1 MDHGIADVTQEHN
14 QLSLA
19 EIAVEKAAIYEERAK
34 RHSSSNKQMISRLS
48 CDYVCLRI
56 TLVSE
61 KLSTGWRMLTHG
73 AKAWKQ
79 DRLDLAR
86 LMYAKINS
94 IADTLD
100 VTATENLADVLLEI
114 GKSIFKQGDSPG
126 ALYWLDGA
134 YEELSKHEMESMSGE
149 AGDLKVSIMHHL
161 VKVLMRLEGEEHRA
175 RAWNIVRDL
184 EINHGGRLA
193 VSLLKLD
200 LFAQEPEPSAQ
211 DYQLILDKII
221 LSVHLTEA
229 NVKTIL
235 HHLHQLRRWS
245 PLLAQKSLA
254 TLISQR
260 LLEATEP
267 AWIEKAIV
275 MSVWNVTTTSAI
287 SDPIQTLRDLFDE
300 VAGAGNLANGLGQQA
315 THAAQILLWRRIES
329 SFQQEQ
335 NELSERWCHLS
346 LHPIFRQSGSSNI
359 GKLQRKLMLCALNRA
374 DPLKARETYLGM
386 SSAIQSESTSQ
397 YLLYKSAIRTQD
409 MDTATECLEKIC
421 KNSTNDS
428 TILYACVLEAQ
439 RIGDLAQSSLTL
451 QKLLQN
457 FDYDVPAG
465 VNLPAILRCAARLLF
480 QQLNN
485 EDPPS
490 QRIIEDICDH
500 FERSVEQVKR
510 CRRDGAGTAFTVAE
524 LDWFSRN
531 SYNLAL
537 KHCTSWDPVFSRR
550 MIDSCISLIDLY
562 PKDLEANVLENL
574 ALRKLLSLFL
584 AGSLSVA
591 MARQEDHYETQLQ
604 LYLDVRKR
612 VGVFRSMSETLG
624 KMGEAAKEDLSHKFT
639 SLLAYDFE
647 AAARLKAW
655 DSLRGII
662 EVCAAMIGD
671 RVFRPKVDWANPGM
685 PIPRL
690 HVDFL
695 RPSQHPHLFFFRN
708 THRRCVYSKIPAPPL
723 SATTLKK
730 TPLFPASNNHPPETH
745 HQHHLHPRR
754 RRHVQALPLGP
765 LPLLPIPDARQR
777 PRGGIAGASRYYC
790 EGGYQCTII
799 PLPPPPATIS
809 LKSCYR

>member
-1 MDHGIADVTQEHN
+1 MRLRLPADYSGER
-14 QLSLA
+14 
-19 EIAVEKAAIYEERAK
+19 EITTRW
-34 RHSSSNKQMISRLS
+34 
-48 CDYVCLRI
+48 C
-56 TLVSE
+56 
-61 KLSTGWRMLTHG
+61 MLTHG
-73 AKAWKQ
+73 AKAWRQ
-79 DRLDLAR
+79 DRLDLAK
-86 LMYAKINS
+86 LMYAKANS

-100 VTATENLADVLLEI
+100 VTSTENLADVLLEI
-114 GKSIFKQGDSPG
+114 GKSLFKRGDFPG

-134 YEELSKHEMESMSGE
+134 YEELSKHDMESMSGE

-161 VKVLMRLEGEEHRA
+161 VKVLMRLQGEEHRA

-200 LFAQEPEPSAQ
+200 LFAREPEPSAQ
-211 DYQLILDKII
+211 DYQLVLDKII
-221 LSVHLTEA
+221 LSVYLTEA

-245 PLLAQKSLA
+245 PVLAQKSLA

-275 MSVWNVTTTSAI
+275 TSIWNVTTTSAI
-287 SDPIQTLRDLFDE
+287 SDPIQTLHDLFDD
-300 VAGAGNLANGLGQQA
+300 VAGAGNLANGLGQNA
-315 THAAQILLWRRIES
+315 THAAQILLWKRLES

-335 NELSERWCHLS
+335 NELSESWCHLS
-346 LHPIFRQSGSSNI
+346 LHPIFRQSGSSNT
-359 GKLQRKLMLCALNRA
+359 GKLQRKLMLCALNGA
-374 DPLKARETYLGM
+374 EPLRARETYLEM

-397 YLLYKSAIRTQD
+397 YLLYKSALRTQD

-421 KNSTNDS
+421 KNSTNDA
-428 TILYACVLEAQ
+428 TILYACV
-439 RIGDLAQSSLTL
+439 GDLAQSSLTL
-451 QKLLQN
+451 QKLLQK

-465 VNLPAILRCAARLLF
+465 LNLPAILRCAARLLF
-480 QQLNN
+480 QQLNH

-490 QRIIEDICDH
+490 QRVIEDICDH

-550 MIDSCISLIDLY
+550 MIDCCICLIDLY

-655 DSLRGII
+655 DSLRDII
-662 EVCAAMIGD
+662 EVCAA
-671 RVFRPKVDWANPGM
+671 
-685 PIPRL
+685 
-690 HVDFL
+690 
-695 RPSQHPHLFFFRN
+695 
-708 THRRCVYSKIPAPPL
+708 
-723 SATTLKK
+723 
-730 TPLFPASNNHPPETH
+730 
-745 HQHHLHPRR
+745 
-754 RRHVQALPLGP
+754 
-765 LPLLPIPDARQR
+765 
-777 PRGGIAGASRYYC
+777 
-790 EGGYQCTII
+790 
-799 PLPPPPATIS
+799 
-809 LKSCYR
+809 

>member
-1 MDHGIADVTQEHN
+1 
-14 QLSLA
+14 
-19 EIAVEKAAIYEERAK
+19 
-34 RHSSSNKQMISRLS
+34 
-48 CDYVCLRI
+48 
-56 TLVSE
+56 
-61 KLSTGWRMLTHG
+61 MLTHG
-73 AKAWKQ
+73 TKAWRQ

-86 LMYAKINS
+86 LMYAKVNS

-100 VTATENLADVLLEI
+100 MTSTENLADVLLEI
-114 GKSIFKQGDSPG
+114 GKSMFKRGHSPG
-126 ALYWLDGA
+126 ALYWLNGA
-134 YEELSKHEMESMSGE
+134 YEELSKHDMESMSGE

-175 RAWNIVRDL
+175 RAWIIVRDL

-200 LFAQEPEPSAQ
+200 LLAREPEPSAQ
-211 DYQLILDKII
+211 DYQLVLDKII

-235 HHLHQLRRWS
+235 HHIHQLRRWS

-254 TLISQR
+254 TLVSQR

-275 MSVWNVTTTSAI
+275 TSVWNITATSAI
-287 SDPIQTLRDLFDE
+287 SDPIQTLRDMFDE

-315 THAAQILLWRRIES
+315 THAAQIILWKRIES

-335 NELSERWCHLS
+335 NELSERWCRLS
-346 LHPIFRQSGSSNI
+346 LHPIFRQSGSSNV

-374 DPLKARETYLGM
+374 EPREARETYLEM

-397 YLLYKSAIRTQD
+397 YLLYKSMLRTQD
-409 MDTATECLEKIC
+409 LDAATECLEKIC
-421 KNSTNDS
+421 KNSTNDA

-451 QKLLQN
+451 QKLLQTFN
-457 FDYDVPAG
+457 YDVPAG

-480 QQLNN
+480 QQLDN

-490 QRIIEDICDH
+490 QRVIEDICDH

-510 CRRDGAGTAFTVAE
+510 CRRSGTETTFTVAE

-537 KHCTSWDPVFSRR
+537 KHCTSWDPAFTRR
-550 MIDSCISLIDLY
+550 MIDCCISLIDLY
-562 PKDLEANVLENL
+562 PKDLESNVLENL

-591 MARQEDHYETQLQ
+591 MARQEERYETQLQ

-612 VGVFRSMSETLG
+612 VGVFRSMSERLG

-655 DSLRGII
+655 DSLQEII
-662 EVCAAMIGD
+662 EVCMHQPW
-671 RVFRPKVDWANPGM
+671 FWQKLDWGIQECQSQGATAIFSALANILISSSEA
-685 PIPRL
+685 PI
-690 HVDFL
+690 
-695 RPSQHPHLFFFRN
+695 
-708 THRRCVYSKIPAPPL
+708 
-723 SATTLKK
+723 
-730 TPLFPASNNHPPETH
+730 
-745 HQHHLHPRR
+745 
-754 RRHVQALPLGP
+754 
-765 LPLLPIPDARQR
+765 
-777 PRGGIAGASRYYC
+777 
-790 EGGYQCTII
+790 EGTYI
-799 PLPPPPATIS
+799 
-809 LKSCYR
+809 

>member
-1 MDHGIADVTQEHN
+1 M
-14 QLSLA
+14 
-19 EIAVEKAAIYEERAK
+19 
-34 RHSSSNKQMISRLS
+34 
-48 CDYVCLRI
+48 
-56 TLVSE
+56 
-61 KLSTGWRMLTHG
+61 
-73 AKAWKQ
+73 KAWRQ
-79 DRLDLAR
+79 DRLDLAK

-100 VTATENLADVLLEI
+100 VTSTENLADVLLEI
-114 GKSIFKQGDSPG
+114 GKSMFKRGDSPS

-134 YEELSKHEMESMSGE
+134 YEELSKHDMESMSGE

-211 DYQLILDKII
+211 DYQLVLDNII

-235 HHLHQLRRWS
+235 HHIHQLRRWS

-254 TLISQR
+254 TLIPQR

-275 MSVWNVTTTSAI
+275 TSIWNVTTTSAI
-287 SDPIQTLRDLFDE
+287 SDPIQTLHDLFDE

-315 THAAQILLWRRIES
+315 THAAQILLWKRIES

-335 NELSERWCHLS
+335 NELSEKWCHLS
-346 LHPIFRQSGSSNI
+346 LHPIFRQSGSSNT

-374 DPLKARETYLGM
+374 ESQKARETYLGM

-397 YLLYKSAIRTQD
+397 YLLYKSALRTQD
-409 MDTATECLEKIC
+409 LDTATECLQKIC
-421 KNSTNDS
+421 KNSTSDA

-451 QKLLQN
+451 QKLLQKL
-457 FDYDVPAG
+457 DYDVPAG

-485 EDPPS
+485 ENPPS
-490 QRIIEDICDH
+490 PTIIEDICDH

-510 CRRDGAGTAFTVAE
+510 CRRDGTETAFTVTE

-537 KHCTSWDPVFSRR
+537 KHCTSWDPAFTRR

-562 PKDLEANVLENL
+562 PKDLEANILENL
-574 ALRKLLSLFL
+574 ALRKLLGLFL

-591 MARQEDHYETQLQ
+591 IARQEEHYETQLQ

-612 VGVFRSMSETLG
+612 VGVFRSMSERLG
-624 KMGEAAKEDLSHKFT
+624 KMGEAAQEDLSNKFT

-655 DSLRGII
+655 DSLQPII
-662 EVCAAMIGD
+662 EVCMRIRD
-671 RVFRPKVDWANPGM
+671 VPQTLSLTKVVWNPGM

-690 HVDFL
+690 HNHLF
-695 RPSQHPHLFFFRN
+695 RPSQHPHFFRSTN
-708 THRRCVYSKIPAPPL
+708 KRCVY
-723 SATTLKK
+723 
-730 TPLFPASNNHPPETH
+730 
-745 HQHHLHPRR
+745 
-754 RRHVQALPLGP
+754 
-765 LPLLPIPDARQR
+765 
-777 PRGGIAGASRYYC
+777 Y
-790 EGGYQCTII
+790 
-799 PLPPPPATIS
+799 
-809 LKSCYR
+809 